1 MVKYHQNNP
10 AGNALRAHC
19 AQTDQADIGLPRP
32 SGRMK
37 SEGYLV
43 EEVRLHSSWGRVL
56 VSFGTVGSTQLIM
69 KKKNWAGDRGGP
81 APLPETEAR
90 NTHRSDHINT
100 GTSTPMKS
108 KMGHDLRS

>member
-10 AGNALRAHC
+10 AGNSLRAYS
-19 AQTDQADIGLPRP
+19 ALTDQADIGLPRP

-37 SEGYLV
+37 SEGNLV
-43 EEVRLHSSWGRVL
+43 EEVRLHWGRVL
-56 VSFGTVGSTQLIM
+56 VSFGTVGSAQLIT
-69 KKKNWAGDRGGP
+69 KKKFWAGDRAGP

-90 NTHRSDHINT
+90 NTHRSDHGNT
-100 GTSTPMKS
+100 GASTSRKN